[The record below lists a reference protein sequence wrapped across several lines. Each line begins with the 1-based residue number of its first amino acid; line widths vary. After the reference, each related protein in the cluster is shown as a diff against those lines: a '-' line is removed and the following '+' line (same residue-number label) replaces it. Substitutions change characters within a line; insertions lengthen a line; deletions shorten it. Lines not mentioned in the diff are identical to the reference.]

1 MMPDGLSPEVIKI
14 ITSTIDLRE
23 ITVDQIMVPLEQIF
37 KLNHNEVLDDELLK
51 RIAKRN
57 YSRVPIFDDFDNCVG
72 ILNVKKLVDYEEI
85 AGRTI
90 KNAGLRLTQPVFISQ
105 QANLLEILSIME
117 QKKLSVLMVVKGSNG
132 VKKLGRL
139 NSRSRTEMI
148 VEESKARVIGMV
160 VIKDVFERIVERDFE
175 DQDFHFRSIMSLT
188 FGVPPQNNDRVD
200 EEDTKLIE
208 MTDQTEHRHLNQ
220 PLIAKN

>member
-117 QKKLSVLMVVKGSNG
+117 QKKLSVLMVV
-132 VKKLGRL
+132 
-139 NSRSRTEMI
+139 
-148 VEESKARVIGMV
+148 
-160 VIKDVFERIVERDFE
+160 
-175 DQDFHFRSIMSLT
+175 
-188 FGVPPQNNDRVD
+188 
-200 EEDTKLIE
+200 
-208 MTDQTEHRHLNQ
+208 
-220 PLIAKN
+220 